1 MSVKHTATKRLVY
14 CGAAL
19 ALAFIASYL
28 QLVKMPWGGSVTL
41 CSMLIICLTGYWY
54 GLRTGL
60 ITGFAYGILQFLQ
73 EPVMLTFFQ
82 VCCDYLLGF
91 AALGL
96 AGAFRHSKNGLVKGY
111 LLAILSRGAFHTLG
125 GYLYWMEYIPEDF
138 PGSLIFIYPFI
149 YNYSFI
155 LAEGILTLV
164 IIHLPP
170 MAKAL
175 NQLKQHATA

>member
-1 MSVKHTATKRLVY
+1 MSVKQSAAKPLVF

-28 QLVKMPWGGSVTL
+28 QIIKMPLGGSVTL
-41 CSMLIICLTGYWY
+41 CSMLIICLIGYWY
-54 GLRTGL
+54 GVRVGL
-60 ITGFAYGILQFLQ
+60 VAGFAYGILQFLQ
-73 EPVMLTFFQ
+73 EPIVLTFFQ

-96 AGAFRHSKNGLVKGY
+96 AGAFRNKKNGLVKGY
-111 LLAILSRGAFHTLG
+111 LLAVLVRGAFHTLG

-138 PGSLIFIYPFI
+138 PQKLVFMYPFI

-155 LAEGILTLV
+155 LAEAVLTLIV
-164 IIHLPP
+164 INLPP

-175 NQLKQHATA
+175 AQLKQYATA